1 MSIEKQHND
10 VLFGRGGGINSHPGN
25 MNYRYIVSKHKRAYN
40 LAANKQEK
48 ARISQ
53 SVIDAIHGMTPRG
66 RFLMKANRD
75 DKLWTEVDISDAMK
89 KTSQAL
95 REGAPS
101 IRASAIR
108 QGEEVL
114 NGYSARGRKSRRTAT
129 RKTAGSKSSSGKGDV
144 NMAAAGLVPVTAG
157 NNVIEVA
164 ARAGVNRTTSLASSH
179 ATAAALLA
187 AEPKFHAFAAAREQ
201 QKGAGGAAMTRSV
214 SIQLPPAQQRQ
225 HGVDVTA
232 PTPPISPQVAS
243 QAKASAASKFQLDA
257 SDPTSQPNGRVKSE
271 GLKRINS
278 LATSDVDPFEGV
290 DEPAKNPFAVEG
302 EQLNHTV
309 ELSDSKQL
317 LRDISVTSVEQLTF
331 DKSRSRTRNSSQA
344 STSISLS
351 QLSDLPVLSGYKAST
366 LSNNIPRG
374 SSLRRLN
381 SLALSDIDNGELNSE
396 ETFKNPFNSSEDTVT
411 PTRGSLKRS
420 NTDRSV

>member
-1 MSIEKQHND
+1 MSIEKQPND

-25 MNYRYIVSKHKRAYN
+25 MNYRNIVAKNKRAYN
-40 LAANKQEK
+40 LASNKQEK

-53 SVIDAIHGMTPRG
+53 SVIDMIHNMSPRG

-75 DKLWTEVDISDAMK
+75 DQLWTEVEHSDAMK

-101 IRASAIR
+101 IRANAIR
-108 QGEEVL
+108 KGEKVL

-129 RKTAGSKSSSGKGDV
+129 RKTAGSKSFGTNG
-144 NMAAAGLVPVTAG
+144 MAAVGLVPVKAG
-157 NNVIEVA
+157 NNVMKVA
-164 ARAGVNRTTSLASSH
+164 AQAGVARTTSLASSQ

-187 AEPKFHAFAAAREQ
+187 AEPKFHAFAAARERNGL
-201 QKGAGGAAMTRSV
+201 GAMTTTRSV
-214 SIQLPPAQQRQ
+214 SIQLPPAQQQ

-232 PTPPISPQVAS
+232 PTPPISPRVADR
-243 QAKASAASKFQLDA
+243 AKFNEASTFKLD
-257 SDPTSQPNGRVKSE
+257 SVPSSQPNVRVKS
-271 GLKRINS
+271 LKRINS
-278 LATSDVDPFEGV
+278 LATSDIDPFEGV

-309 ELSDSKQL
+309 ELPDSKQL

-331 DKSRSRTRNSSQA
+331 DKSRSRSSSGPQT
-344 STSISLS
+344 SRSISLS
-351 QLSDLPVLSGYKAST
+351 QLSDLPILSA
-366 LSNNIPRG
+366 NIPRG
-374 SSLRRLN
+374 NSLRRLN
-381 SLALSDIDNGELNSE
+381 SLALSDIDNGELNSDE
-396 ETFKNPFNSSEDTVT
+396 QFKNPFNSSEEAVT

>member
-1 MSIEKQHND
+1 
-10 VLFGRGGGINSHPGN
+10 
-25 MNYRYIVSKHKRAYN
+25 
-40 LAANKQEK
+40 
-48 ARISQ
+48 
-53 SVIDAIHGMTPRG
+53 
-66 RFLMKANRD
+66 
-75 DKLWTEVDISDAMK
+75 
-89 KTSQAL
+89 
-95 REGAPS
+95 
-101 IRASAIR
+101 
-108 QGEEVL
+108 
-114 NGYSARGRKSRRTAT
+114 
-129 RKTAGSKSSSGKGDV
+129 
-144 NMAAAGLVPVTAG
+144 MAAAGLVPVTAG
-157 NNVIEVA
+157 NNVMEVA
-164 ARAGVNRTTSLASSH
+164 ARAGVNRTTSLASSQ

-201 QKGAGGAAMTRSV
+201 QKGAGGVAMTRSV

-243 QAKASAASKFQLDA
+243 QAKVGEASTFQLDA
-257 SDPTSQPNGRVKSE
+257 SAPTSQPNVRAKSGGIC

-331 DKSRSRTRNSSQA
+331 DKSRSRSSNGSQA
-344 STSISLS
+344 SASISLS
-351 QLSDLPVLSGYKAST
+351 QLSDLPILSGYKATT

-396 ETFKNPFNSSEDTVT
+396 ETFKNPFNSNEETVT